1 MENHELERQLQPS
14 TTSPKSYALSFLLSI
29 IIYIY
34 IYMCV
39 CGCVCFSFEV
49 ICYIVFYLIL
59 TISSSFDTIAAWVRD
74 STMWSDSLCVVVSL
88 SADLRLCA
96 DVEL

>member
-1 MENHELERQLQPS
+1 
-14 TTSPKSYALSFLLSI
+14 
-29 IIYIY
+29 
-34 IYMCV
+34 MCV
-39 CGCVCFSFEV
+39 CVCVCFSFEV

-96 DVEL
+96 DVELQVFVLRIVVSNYALYVFSLCSLRLFFVC